1 MKNNIEERLISIEK
15 RNKRVELDKM
25 WETSIERRFLISL
38 LTYVLVSM
46 FFLYSKVEKPFIN
59 AIVPTLGFII
69 STLTLNLF
77 KEYWLKRKVN

>member
-1 MKNNIEERLISIEK
+1 MKNTIEERLISIEK

-25 WETSIERRFLISL
+25 WETSIERRLLISL

-46 FFLYSKVEKPFIN
+46 FFLYSKVEKPFLN

-77 KEYWLKRKVN
+77 KKYWLKRKVN